1 MSRLRLFYVAR
12 VFLRAFGRRG
22 DGAAV
27 RLYRKGSNSAE
38 RIRPALEINA
48 RVRRMSAPAG
58 GFVGRKFYGHRI
70 VD

>member
-1 MSRLRLFYVAR
+1 MSRLRLYYVAR
-12 VFLRAFGRRG
+12 VFLRAFGLRG

-27 RLYRKGSNSAE
+27 RLYRKGSNPAD

-48 RVRRMSAPAG
+48 RVRRLSGPARG
-58 GFVGRKFYGHRI
+58 LVGRKFYGDRI